1 MIANPS
7 SDLVEVLTTIWK
19 RAFRRNSIHPNDRF
33 LSIGGDAEKA
43 SAIAAEISSLG
54 GREISPLLVLQ
65 APTIAALADILVRTE
80 LPPIEPILPLN
91 DSSQGPPIFMAHGIG
106 DMVTNL
112 LLLAGNLQS
121 SCAIYGMQAAG
132 MDGVREPLHRIE
144 EMAQYHLEAMRKVQ
158 PHGPYFLI
166 GYSLGGLVALEI
178 ARSLSDA
185 GEEIGFLA
193 MLDSYP
199 DRKYFAL
206 AQRIRWEWSQ
216 TYRRSV
222 VVWRR
227 IKRFPSRLASRLSG
241 KLDQHPQDLPFL
253 KHAMLRVRSAQYD
266 ALRSYRPR
274 YYNGRV
280 NFVKTEIASYFPADP
295 APIWRQLVGELEVEV
310 IPGNHLDMLNTQ
322 VEKLAT
328 LVRCLL
334 PEALIDRPALRRI
347 S

>member
-1 MIANPS
+1 MV
-7 SDLVEVLTTIWK
+7 DVLTTIWK
-19 RAFRRNSIHPNDRF
+19 RAFRRNSIHPNDHF

-43 SAIAAEISSLG
+43 SAIAAEIGSLG
-54 GREISPLLVLQ
+54 GHEISPLLVLQ
-65 APTIAALADILVRTE
+65 ASTIAALADILAKTE

-106 DMVTNL
+106 DLVTNL
-112 LLLAGNLQS
+112 LQLASNLQS

-132 MDGVREPLHRIE
+132 MDGVRAPLHRIE

-158 PHGPYFLI
+158 PQGPYFLI
-166 GYSLGGLVALEI
+166 GYSLGGLVVLEV

-199 DRKYFAL
+199 DRRYL
-206 AQRIRWEWSQ
+206 AFGQRVQWEWSQ
-216 TYRRSV
+216 KNRRV
-222 VVWRR
+222 ADWG
-227 IKRFPSRLASRLSG
+227 KRVKHFQTLLASQLGG
-241 KLDQHPQDLPFL
+241 KWEKHPQEVASL
-253 KHAMLRVRSAQYD
+253 KRAMLRVKSAQYD

-280 NFVKTEIASYFPADP
+280 NFVKAEIASYFPANP
-295 APIWRQLVGELEVEV
+295 SPIWRRLVGELEVEV
-310 IPGNHLDMLNTQ
+310 IPGNHFDMLNTH

-334 PEALIDRPALRRI
+334 PETLIDRPPLRRI